1 MHLLVDRPVGGE
13 LPADRRQQLRR
24 DDRMRHQRWDQ
35 EGHEFLGS
43 RHGEPSLG
51 ELASLAGDYSAAAAM
66 TPA

>member
-13 LPADRRQQLRR
+13 LPAGRRQQMRR

-35 EGHEFLGS
+35 QGMSLLATGTANL
-43 RHGEPSLG
+43 PSVSWHRWL
-51 ELASLAGDYSAAAAM
+51 GDYSEAAAM